1 MLVQR
6 QAEDL
11 RRHHRTAQLQAD
23 SSSSKVTRLYSAAA
37 SHTNYNLGVDISHE
51 PEEQWISGAGNALA
65 YVTWHGSIIYRGFGV
80 NIDKRHHL
88 RCDETGL
95 RCCYLKNV

>member
-1 MLVQR
+1 M
-6 QAEDL
+6 
-11 RRHHRTAQLQAD
+11 
-23 SSSSKVTRLYSAAA
+23 
-37 SHTNYNLGVDISHE
+37 DISHE